1 MNYYIVVEGKKVE
14 PAVYNKW
21 ISYLNPKLH
30 PINHISEFKED
41 NYLIFPGY
49 GYPFYF
55 EVIDNAI
62 QDVLNNPTID
72 YLVIA
77 IDSEE
82 MTYEEKYQEIH
93 DSISDYI
100 DKINITIVVQHFCI
114 ETWALGNR
122 LIIKRNPENV
132 QLKRYIKYFNVAR
145 NDPEL
150 LSPIEQEDLTR
161 SQFAEKY
168 LRKALNDKYRNLTY
182 SKNRPDIL
190 LHPKYFQQVKLRYN
204 KTKHIQSFGKF
215 LDAFVQS

>member
-1 MNYYIVVEGKKVE
+1 MNYFIVVEGKKVE
-14 PAVYNKW
+14 PYVYNKW

-55 EVIDNAI
+55 EVINNAI
-62 QDVLNNPTID
+62 QDVLNNPIID
-72 YLVIA
+72 YLIIA

-93 DSISDYI
+93 DFISDYI

-122 LIIKRNPENV
+122 LIIKRNPENS
-132 QLKRYIKYFNVAR
+132 QLKRYIRYFNVVS

-150 LSPIEQEDLTR
+150 LPPLEQEQLNR

-182 SKNRPDIL
+182 SKNKPDVL
-190 LHPKYFQQVKLRYN
+190 VHPKYFQQVKLRYDT
-204 KTKHIQSFGKF
+204 TKHIQSFGKF

>member
-1 MNYYIVVEGKKVE
+1 MNYFIVVEGKRVE
-14 PAVYNKW
+14 PAVYDKW

-30 PINHISEFKED
+30 PISHISEFKED

-55 EVIDNAI
+55 GVINDAI

-72 YLVIA
+72 YLIIA

-100 DKINITIVVQHFCI
+100 DKINIIIIVQHFCI

-122 LIIKRNPENV
+122 LIIRRNPENA
-132 QLKRYIKYFNVAR
+132 QLKRYIRYFNVVT

-182 SKNRPDIL
+182 SKNKPDVL
-190 LHPKYFQQVKLRYN
+190 VHPKYFQQVKLRYDT
-204 KTKHIQSFGKF
+204 TKHIRSFGKF
-215 LDAFVQS
+215 LDAFKQS